1 MARVFDRLM
10 SMGKVSAAVNL
21 LSENSRGGV
30 LSLES
35 QIPCGLDE
43 AGCPLTQSVKDILI
57 DKHPLQEGQ
66 FLNLFC
72 HLIML
77 MYHPMILFCLTV

>member
-10 SMGKVSAAVNL
+10 SMGKVSAAVKL

-57 DKHPLQEGQ
+57 DKQEGQ
-66 FLNLFC
+66 FLNLFY